1 LVVQRARALHEGRNY
16 FPSSRFN
23 IDRYISESAHYLCSS
38 RGTAP
43 VREREILRPADV
55 RAEHLL
61 AVDEHDERMP
71 GLHSARIETD
81 REVLE
86 REPILPVGGERI
98 DEAGAAAAAE
108 GHAVD
113 VGALILVR
121 RRNIGRRNLG
131 LRLADGKM
139 RGRARQI
146 EVLLDEC
153 RRRAERGGDVREAV
167 DLDLR
172 RQILRRVDLDA
183 EEILDGF
190 RELRAVEALGRNVA
204 DPAILGAL
212 VDRVLEPPYQRI
224 DVGLLGL
231 TGARRRHQ
239 TAAQLRDRTLENLG
253 VLGHGLRSQTLE
265 AEVSGAIER
274 VVAIGAVGLEQSP
287 PLLLAEAVTRENK
300 NRCDGS
306 DGSSSREPSPG
317 SSHHAH
323 LSSTRK
329 LLRPRS
335 ISVSEYYIPTRDR
348 RHNPSPFRCGSLPV
362 GGGPPRR
369 P

>member
-1 LVVQRARALHEGRNY
+1 LVEAAGAEPPLLVERHEPIEIGLLDRAPERPLDEIRRDLLGTGPLALRDLRHADEDLPAARRRRDAGRVERPDQIDAADRRDAGRAVVAEAAARRVARDHLVVQRARALHEGRNY

-131 LRLADGKM
+131 LRLAGGKM

-146 EVLLDEC
+146 EVLL
-153 RRRAERGGDVREAV
+153 
-167 DLDLR
+167 
-172 RQILRRVDLDA
+172 
-183 EEILDGF
+183 
-190 RELRAVEALGRNVA
+190 
-204 DPAILGAL
+204 
-212 VDRVLEPPYQRI
+212 
-224 DVGLLGL
+224 
-231 TGARRRHQ
+231 
-239 TAAQLRDRTLENLG
+239 
-253 VLGHGLRSQTLE
+253 
-265 AEVSGAIER
+265 
-274 VVAIGAVGLEQSP
+274 
-287 PLLLAEAVTRENK
+287 
-300 NRCDGS
+300 
-306 DGSSSREPSPG
+306 
-317 SSHHAH
+317 
-323 LSSTRK
+323 
-329 LLRPRS
+329 
-335 ISVSEYYIPTRDR
+335 
-348 RHNPSPFRCGSLPV
+348 
-362 GGGPPRR
+362 
-369 P
+369 